1 PFWPRPQSIRL
12 HFAAQEARPLHR
24 EPTEGHDL
32 SATSTSHA
40 MAGCPRT
47 LPAPVPAGSA
57 VLTRREVL
65 AVARPSRG
73 APAAGRFAALAPPRP
88 REDAEAAG
96 EYAVDDMV
104 KQMLSRESQF
114 TPKWGFMRLQPYIT
128 PEHRAALV
136 ERFSSLREHFGLRR
150 ETVFLSVNVL
160 DRYLSLVE
168 VRQRHLELVGMAAF
182 LIAAKFEEIK
192 PPDVKDLLQNFAS
205 DCNKQQ
211 VVKKELE
218 ILTRLRFEIASPTPL
233 HLLVHLSAAAGPA
246 SGRPAVAG
254 EQHRTWRGQIGAGM
268 RRPRSWRPP
277 CYSTRWPGT
286 RPPSSRR
293 RRCCSATSS
302 AGCSPGRRAWRA

>member
-1 PFWPRPQSIRL
+1 
-12 HFAAQEARPLHR
+12 
-24 EPTEGHDL
+24 
-32 SATSTSHA
+32 
-40 MAGCPRT
+40 
-47 LPAPVPAGSA
+47 
-57 VLTRREVL
+57 VL

-96 EYAVDDMV
+96 EYAVDMV

-254 EQHRTWRGQIGAGM
+254 EQQQDLARADRRRDAATKILEAAMLQYTLAWHTPSQLASAALLLGNELCGLQPWPESLARLTGHSQSVLDPLANELHSVSVARDEAA
-268 RRPRSWRPP
+268 RRP
-277 CYSTRWPGT
+277 
-286 RPPSSRR
+286 
-293 RRCCSATSS
+293 
-302 AGCSPGRRAWRA
+302 